1 MRSRR
6 VETLPVEAEG
16 ATAADGARA
25 GGRRAATPMPAPPGG
40 PHDGRGGWPRAA
52 RRAPAAASCAAIR
65 RDATELTAACVLTLA
80 ILAALTAWGVL
91 DIGGASSE
99 PAPITTN
106 AASD

>member
-1 MRSRR
+1 MRA
-6 VETLPVEAEG
+6 V
-16 ATAADGARA
+16 
-25 GGRRAATPMPAPPGG
+25 
-40 PHDGRGGWPRAA
+40 
-52 RRAPAAASCAAIR
+52 R